1 MKYLK
6 IIIVI
11 GILIAFFGGAKVKGW
26 LNFGVD
32 AGVNALEK
40 GVDNIKENP
49 NLKPEIIINK
59 IKAK

>member
-11 GILIAFFGGAKVKGW
+11 GILIAFFGGAKVKGG

-40 GVDNIKENP
+40 GVYNIKENP